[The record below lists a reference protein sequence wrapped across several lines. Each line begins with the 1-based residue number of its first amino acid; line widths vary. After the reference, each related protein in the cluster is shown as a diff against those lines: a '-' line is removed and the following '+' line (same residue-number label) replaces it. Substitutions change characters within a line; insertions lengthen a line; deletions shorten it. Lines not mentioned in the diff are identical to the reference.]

1 MTIQEKIR
9 ATINTNIV
17 NSVPGTMLVRD
28 VDRLTNKILTDEAA
42 LGVVIV
48 IEEICWEC
56 KGTGKYKDT
65 NYECEICGGEK
76 VMYKKAPLIEV
87 NK

>member
-42 LGVVIV
+42 LGVVIQRMK
-48 IEEICWEC
+48 C
-56 KGTGKYKDT
+56 
-65 NYECEICGGEK
+65 NYDENGEK
-76 VMYKKAPLIEV
+76 LGDFGWYIEPLIKAGEI
-87 NK
+87 